1 MRSFASD
8 NASGVHPAVMDAL
21 VAANVDHALAYGDD
35 AWTERATRRF
45 REILGAPVEVCFVW
59 GGTGANVVSLQS
71 LLRPWSAVVCT
82 ANAHI
87 AVDECGAPE
96 RFTGSKL
103 LTFPSADGKL
113 TPADVEAAQVGRG
126 DEHHAQAT
134 VVSVTQS
141 TECGTL
147 YTVAE
152 LAAICE
158 TAHGFGM
165 KVHLD
170 GARLGNA
177 VAALG
182 CDVRALTIDAGV
194 DVVSFG
200 GTKNGMMYGEAVVF
214 CDPALGADAK
224 FIRKQA
230 AQLPSKMRFVAA
242 EFEALLNEDLWIRN
256 AAHANAMARELA
268 AATRDIPGVEL
279 AREPVVNS
287 VFVRLPREAIP
298 RLQAE
303 SFFWMWDETVD
314 EVRWMTSFD
323 TTVADIDEF
332 AATVRRVLAA

>member
-35 AWTERATRRF
+35 AWTARATRRF
-45 REILGAPVEVCFVW
+45 RDVFGAPVEVCFVW

-71 LLRPWSAVVCT
+71 LRAAV
-82 ANAHI
+82 
-87 AVDECGAPE
+87 ECGGLHRE
-96 RFTGSKL
+96 RAHRGRRVRR
-103 LTFPSADGKL
+103 AG
-113 TPADVEAAQVGRG
+113 AVHRVQAAHRSRRSTASSRPPTSRRRRSGRG

-147 YTVAE
+147 YSVAE
-152 LAAICE
+152 LTAICE

-230 AQLPSKMRFVAA
+230 TQLPSKMRFVAA
-242 EFEALLNEDLWIRN
+242 QFEALLTDDLWIRN
-256 AAHANAMARELA
+256 AAHANAMARRLA
-268 AATRDIPGVEL
+268 AATRDIPGVH
-279 AREPVVNS
+279 ARARARGEQR
-287 VFVRLPREAIP
+287 VRP
-298 RLQAE
+298 
-303 SFFWMWDETVD
+303 
-314 EVRWMTSFD
+314 
-323 TTVADIDEF
+323 
-332 AATVRRVLAA
+332 AARPTRSRGCRPSRSSGCGTRPSTRCGG